1 MFCYGQNKLN
11 EWQRWIDVSISNL
24 KYEINIRCLY
34 MQFTQKKKKKK
45 KKKKSIYSEFR
56 TMHQVIIQWMR

>member
-34 MQFTQKKKKKK
+34 MQFTQKEEEEEEEEMY
-45 KKKKSIYSEFR
+45 IFW
-56 TMHQVIIQWMR
+56 V